1 MKKGISYVG
10 VVASKKKTG
19 IITEYLLK
27 NDISVAD
34 MKRFHAPTG
43 LDLKSKTAEEIALSI
58 LSEMVMLKNG
68 GTGESMR
75 ELKNA
80 D

>member
-1 MKKGISYVG
+1 
-10 VVASKKKTG
+10 
-19 IITEYLLK
+19 
-27 NDISVAD
+27 